1 MVKKKN
7 TSSTRGKR
15 KRTPV
20 KKNSKFHI
28 PKQITKQ
35 RVWRWAL
42 NISLFGIFLL
52 GALFVLV
59 YIGAFGPL
67 PTTQELK
74 DVKNPV
80 ASEVYSSDG
89 HLLGRYYIQNRSN
102 VTFDQISPNV
112 IHALVATE
120 DARFYEH
127 RGIDEWAL
135 LRVFIKSILL
145 QDRSAGGGSTLS
157 QQIAKN
163 IFGRDNYGPLSM
175 PVNKLR
181 EAIIAYRLEKIYTKN
196 EILTL
201 YLNTVPFSENTY
213 GIETASE
220 RFFDK
225 KPADLT
231 VPEAATLVG
240 TLKASNAYNP
250 RLHPERS
257 KERRNLVISL
267 MVKNNYLS
275 EAEGKEYQKTPL
287 TLHYNYLV
295 YNTGPAAY
303 LRERI
308 RLEMEDWCSHVTKPN
323 GDPYDLYTDGLKI
336 YTTVNYKMQEYAEKA
351 MQEQMK
357 SLQDIFDKHWH
368 NRQPWEHDE
377 DVLKRAVQR
386 SDRYIRMKDAGKT
399 EKEISAAF
407 HELIPM
413 KVFSWGDIKTVE
425 MTPIDSVKHSLR
437 TLRSAFLALSPK
449 DGAVKVWIGGNDF
462 RFYQYDQVTA
472 SRQVGS
478 TFKPIVYAAALENGV
493 EPDKYYA
500 NEEVSYPEYDDWTP
514 HNAEDEYGGYYSLEG
529 ALSESIN
536 TISVQVLLDAG
547 MANAV
552 RLAHRMGIDVDL
564 PEVPSLALG
573 VADIPLE
580 EMVTAYAPF
589 ANGGKSVKPY
599 YLLRVEDSKGHVLKT
614 FHQDEDSDEEQVI
627 SAQTAHIMTH
637 YLEAV
642 VDSGTGRAI
651 RTRFGIRS
659 DFAGKTGT
667 TQNHADG
674 WFIGYTPDLVTGCW
688 VGAEDPA
695 VHFRTLYYG
704 QGARMAL
711 PVVGDFFH
719 KLYRDRSFASMRYH
733 SFDMGDDQ
741 RLLASLDI
749 PHYRD
754 ELPRKKFID
763 FGWLFGRHKD
773 KAEKDKNQLQ
783 QQEDS
788 TQSPGNQEKKHSSI
802 WEKIRNA
809 FRKKN

>member
-1 MVKKKN
+1 MVNKKN
-7 TSSTRGKR
+7 TSSTRGKG
-15 KRTPV
+15 KRTPA
-20 KKNSKFHI
+20 KKNGKHHNS
-28 PKQITKQ
+28 KQITRQ
-35 RVWRWAL
+35 RVWRWVL
-42 NISLFGIFLL
+42 NISLFGMFLL

-67 PTTQELK
+67 PTTQELEG
-74 DVKNPV
+74 VRNPV

-102 VTFDQISPNV
+102 VNFDQISPNV

-120 DARFYEH
+120 DSRFYEH

-145 QDRSAGGGSTLS
+145 QERSSGGGSTLS

-181 EAIIAYRLEKIYTKN
+181 ETIIAYRLEKIYTKN

-201 YLNTVPFSENTY
+201 YLNTVPFSENTF

-250 RLHPERS
+250 RLHPGHA

-275 EAEGKEYQKTPL
+275 EAEGEKYKKTPL

-323 GDPYDLYTDGLKI
+323 GNPYNLYTDGLKI
-336 YTTVNYKMQEYAEKA
+336 YTTLDFKMQHYAEEA
-351 MQEQMK
+351 MQKQMK
-357 SLQDIFDKHWH
+357 NLQDVFDKHWS
-368 NRQPWEHDE
+368 NRQPWGHNEGM
-377 DVLKRAVQR
+377 LKRAVQR

-399 EKEISAAF
+399 EQEISVAF
-407 HELIPM
+407 HEKIPM
-413 KVFSWGDIKTVE
+413 KVFNWGDIQTVD
-425 MTPIDSVKHSLR
+425 MTPLDSVKHSLL
-437 TLRSAFLALSPK
+437 TLRCGFLALSPK
-449 DGAVKVWIGGNDF
+449 NGAVKVWIGGNDF
-462 RFYQYDQVTA
+462 RFYQYDHVTA

-500 NEEVSYPEYDDWTP
+500 NEEVTYPEYDDWTP

-536 TISVQVLLDAG
+536 TVSVQVLLDAG
-547 MANAV
+547 MSNAV
-552 RLAHRMGIDVDL
+552 RLAHRMGIGADL

-573 VADIPLE
+573 
-580 EMVTAYAPF
+580 VTAYAPF

-599 YLLRVEDSKGHVLKT
+599 YLLRVEDSKGRVLKT
-614 FHQDEDSDEEQVI
+614 FRQDEDSDEQQVI
-627 SAQTAHIMTH
+627 STQTAHIITH

-651 RTRFGIRS
+651 RTRFGIRGN
-659 DFAGKTGT
+659 FAGKTGT

-719 KLYRDRSFASMRYH
+719 KLYSDRTFASLRYH
-733 SFDMGDDQ
+733 RFDMGDDQ
-741 RLLASLDI
+741 RLIASLDI

-754 ELPRKKFID
+754 ELPHKKFID
-763 FGWLFGRHKD
+763 FGRLFGRHKD
-773 KAEKDKNQLQ
+773 KAEKDKKQRQ
-783 QQEDS
+783 QPDDK
-788 TQSPGNQEKKHSSI
+788 QSPNSEEKKHSGI